1 MSRLATLLVLAF
13 FVLLEGLAPAAE
25 IRGRIRIAPEFQ
37 LTPLFE
43 APGYWQLPNDVM
55 EVQPPMV
62 DARLEMVVELK
73 GSGLPKRALVKPVL
87 RIADSRFMP
96 PVLPVKSN
104 AKITII
110 NKDTVGHLLETEGQ
124 RAERVS
130 VGDEMTRSF
139 AKAGTYRIGCTEVP
153 HLVAEVFVSDAPVI
167 TLPDA
172 GGNFAIP
179 DIPSGSYILR
189 IWYRGQL
196 IYREPVA
203 AKGTIRVDVD
213 LKQRPAAK
221 GKGKGK
227 GKD

>member
-1 MSRLATLLVLAF
+1 MSRPAASLVLALSILV
-13 FVLLEGLAPAAE
+13 FVEGAAPAAE

-37 LTPLFE
+37 LTPLFT

-73 GSGLPKRALVKPVL
+73 GSGLPDKALVKPVL

-96 PVLPVKSN
+96 PVLPVKPDT
-104 AKITII
+104 KITII
-110 NKDTVGHLLETEGQ
+110 NKDSVGHLLETEGQ
-124 RAERVS
+124 RARRIS
-130 VGDEMTRSF
+130 VDGDLTHTF
-139 AKAGTYRIGCTEVP
+139 AKAGTYQIRCTEVP
-153 HLVAEVFVSDAPVI
+153 HLIAEVFVSDAPVI

-172 GGNFAIP
+172 AGNFTIP

-189 IWYRGQL
+189 ISYRGKL

-203 AKGTIRVDVD
+203 AKGTIRVDIN
-213 LKQRPAAK
+213 LKQHPKAKAA
-221 GKGKGK
+221 GKE
-227 GKD
+227 